1 MARGDALL
9 AHHDHIKSHL
19 NLMAITSA
27 RSRDAVS
34 NASRFGGRQPRNVRR
49 FNSGRLRMADA
60 IFGRD
65 ADRLLARQ
73 VIRSVALSYIT
84 SALLLL
90 GFALAGTIRLWLPFA
105 YAGAG
110 LLECG
115 VFYYLTDQP
124 SKIIDGYD
132 YLIPERLILSTAMQ
146 LLFMA
151 LAPQIAFYFLTMLFV
166 VYALGSVGIS
176 ARQAAFT
183 WLGVAIVTSWL
194 FLHNRTGGVPHS
206 TFAERAL
213 VWLSFIVTLGRCVM
227 LGVFG
232 RLLRIRLQKRT
243 HQLGET
249 VAALKQRDQ
258 SLERV
263 NAELLHQASHDSLT
277 GLANRV
283 LFAERLKE
291 AVSQQRPFA
300 VCVLDLDR
308 FKLINDS
315 LGHGAGDAL
324 LKLVARRLLGV
335 IRSDDAV
342 ARAGGDEFLLLLRD
356 VSSLEE
362 IERLVNRWIESL
374 AESCRLQENELH
386 VSSSI
391 GIARFPVDGG
401 TGEDLL
407 ARADEAMYHAKQNG
421 RNTYRFF
428 DAGAMGFT
436 RERLT
441 IEADLRHAVSS
452 GQFEL
457 HYQPKIDIASG
468 EIRSVEALLRWQH
481 PVRGRMMP
489 GEFISIAEDTGL
501 ILPIGDWVI
510 REACRQTRH
519 WQLQGLPFLRV
530 AVNVSPMQFRQSN
543 FLHVVSEAL
552 SSNSLDPSSL
562 EIELTEATLMS
573 NAEKSVSMLER
584 LSQLG
589 VVVSIDDFG
598 TGYSSMSYLQ
608 RFPIDKLKI
617 DRSFIRDLNSN
628 PDDASIVRAII
639 SLAHGLRLKVVAEG
653 VESAGQLELLK
664 RMGCDQY
671 QGFLRSPAVPA
682 SEVEALLTENQALVR
697 AMAHPGMDRTYGK
710 LARLLHNA

>member
-1 MARGDALL
+1 MAE
-9 AHHDHIKSHL
+9 
-19 NLMAITSA
+19 
-27 RSRDAVS
+27 
-34 NASRFGGRQPRNVRR
+34 
-49 FNSGRLRMADA
+49 A
-60 IFGRD
+60 IFGRE

-73 VIRSVALSYIT
+73 VIRSVAVSYVT

-90 GFALAGTIRLWLPFA
+90 GFAFAGSIGFVLPFA
-105 YAGAG
+105 YVACG
-110 LLECG
+110 LLECAL
-115 VFYYLTDQP
+115 FYYLTDQP
-124 SKIIDGYD
+124 SKIVDGYD
-132 YLIPERLILSTAMQ
+132 YLIPERLVLSTILQ
-146 LLFMA
+146 LVFMA

-166 VYALGSVGIS
+166 VYALGSVGIT
-176 ARQAAFT
+176 ARQAALT
-183 WLGVAIVTSWL
+183 WLGVAIATSIL
-194 FLHNRTGGVPHS
+194 FLHNKTSGVPHA
-206 TFAERAL
+206 TLAERVL
-213 VWLSFIVTLGRCVM
+213 VWLSFVVTLGRCVL

-232 RLLRIRLQKRT
+232 RLLRLRLQGRT
-243 HQLGET
+243 KQLGET
-249 VAALKQRDQ
+249 VAALQERDQ

-283 LFAERLKE
+283 LFAERLRE
-291 AVSQQRPFA
+291 AVAEQRPFA

-315 LGHGAGDAL
+315 LGHSAGDAL
-324 LKLVARRLLGV
+324 LKLIAQRLLLV
-335 IRSDDAV
+335 TRADDAV

-356 VSSLEE
+356 VSSLDE
-362 IERLVNRWIESL
+362 IERLITRWTDSL
-374 AESCRLQENELH
+374 AEACKLQGSELH

-401 TGEDLL
+401 TGEELL

-421 RNTYRFF
+421 RNMYRFF
-428 DAGAMGFT
+428 DAGIMGFS
-436 RERLT
+436 RERLA
-441 IEADLRHAVSS
+441 IEAELRHAVN
-452 GQFEL
+452 QAQL
-457 HYQPKIDIASG
+457 QLLYQPKIDIESG

-481 PVRGRMMP
+481 PARGRMMP

-501 ILPIGDWVI
+501 ILPIGEWVI
-510 REACRQTRH
+510 REACRQTRQ

-530 AVNVSPMQFRQSN
+530 AVNVSPMQFRQAN
-543 FLHVVSEAL
+543 FLQVVSEAL
-552 SSNSLDPSSL
+552 SSNSIDPSSL

-573 NAEKSVSMLER
+573 NAEKSVAMLER

-653 VESAGQLELLK
+653 VESAAQLELLR

-671 QGFLRSPAVPA
+671 QGFLRSAAVPA
-682 SEVEALLTENQALVR
+682 AEVEAILADNQAHIR
-697 AMAHPGMDRTYGK
+697 ALPLSGTERTYGK
-710 LARLLHNA
+710 LARIMRGNA